1 MKYYNKN
8 ESQHLLKH
16 KPCKT
21 SRNRSPK
28 RRISKIF
35 RRRPKKNINPSRKEQ
50 SSNKPMLIC
59 SRWDNNSNN
68 NKLEL
73 NPNNTEPKLEGNHL
87 LSTTSNIN
95 ENSNIITNENMQP
108 ISGLNI
114 FSNLHHIN
122 NNNNNE
128 IRFNDNNS
136 NDPSLHE
143 STNGFNTIE
152 EIRNENNFDHN
163 NRNNTRES
171 AADNDL
177 APFGNVNENTNGNIS
192 PNYNDNHNISNR
204 NNDNINDN
212 IEDFLLHELIYYINE
227 SLRRRSRLNE
237 SLIPVQNAEVDKNI
251 LKSIKRNLPKIKYK
265 ENEESK
271 CVICIEDFKKGQTV
285 YRLTCNHIFHV
296 HCLNKELKKRL
307 KCPLCREAIT

>member
-1 MKYYNKN
+1 MKYNIKTKN
-8 ESQHLLKH
+8 GSQH
-16 KPCKT
+16 
-21 SRNRSPK
+21 SPK
-28 RRISKIF
+28 HISPKKRISKIF
-35 RRRPKKNINPSRKEQ
+35 RRRNKKHINPSQKEH

-59 SRWDNNSNN
+59 SRSDGNSNDN
-68 NKLEL
+68 ILEL
-73 NPNNTEPKLEGNHL
+73 KNPNNAQSKLEDNHL
-87 LSTTSNIN
+87 LSTASNIN

-108 ISGLNI
+108 NSGLNI

-152 EIRNENNFDHN
+152 EIRNENNFDHS

-177 APFGNVNENTNGNIS
+177 APFGNVNENTNGNII
-192 PNYNDNHNISNR
+192 PNYNANHNINNR
-204 NNDNINDN
+204 NNDNYFDDIT
-212 IEDFLLHELIYYINE
+212 EFLFNLEFMNYMDE
-227 SLRRRSRLNE
+227 SLRRLSELI
-237 SLIPVQNAEVDKNI
+237 IPVQSAEVDKNI
-251 LKSIKRNLPKIKYK
+251 LKPIKRNLPKIKYK

-296 HCLNKELKKRL
+296 RCLNKELKKRL